1 MILITKNRFNIGKID
16 KKKEDLIKQI
26 KFENSSDTFSF
37 GYEAN

>member
-1 MILITKNRFNIGKID
+1 M

-37 GYEAN
+37 GYEANWSPYFVIKFIF